1 MQDRHADGAGV
12 DPDDAH
18 ELDDLHDLL
27 PRRAEPER
35 VADVRAQAGLV
46 EVRRRDVEGDV
57 DHLLDLGLEHA
68 VRPRDPGE
76 LRVGRQE
83 LGVEREDVVPERVP
97 VAALGLEVRLD
108 LAAAVVELA
117 VDRLPGRL
125 ELLHEDRHADV
136 AGVDA
141 QGARQL
147 EHLHELLARRPVAD
161 RVAHVLADAGLE
173 QVRRGGVHREQH
185 ELLDLGLERPVAP
198 RHRREL
204 RYASKKSGSI
214 SSRPSHSG
222 VQKPRASMNAS
233 RSSRRRSSVIGSPPR
248 SRAPGPRRA
257 GSGSSPRR
265 RGRAPDASRA
275 RPARAACR
283 SPRTSRPGRR

>member
-1 MQDRHADGAGV
+1 MRPPMFPRPDDPDGHAPSSSIEDRHADRARV

-27 PRRAEPER
+27 PRGAEAER
-35 VADVRAQAGLV
+35 VADVGAQTGLV

-108 LAAAVVELA
+108 LAAALVELA

-136 AGVDA
+136 AGVDP
-141 QGARQL
+141 QRAREL

-161 RVAHVLADAGLE
+161 RVAHVLADPRLE

-198 RHRREL
+198 RHRREAQVRL
-204 RYASKKSGSI
+204 EEV
-214 SSRPSHSG
+214 G
-222 VQKPRASMNAS
+222 VDVEQALPQRGPEAA
-233 RSSRRRSSVIGSPPR
+233 RLDEGLAQLPAAVVPVIGSPRR
-248 SRAPGPRRA
+248 SRAPSPRRA
-257 GSGSSPRR
+257 GSGS
-265 RGRAPDASRA
+265 
-275 RPARAACR
+275 
-283 SPRTSRPGRR
+283 